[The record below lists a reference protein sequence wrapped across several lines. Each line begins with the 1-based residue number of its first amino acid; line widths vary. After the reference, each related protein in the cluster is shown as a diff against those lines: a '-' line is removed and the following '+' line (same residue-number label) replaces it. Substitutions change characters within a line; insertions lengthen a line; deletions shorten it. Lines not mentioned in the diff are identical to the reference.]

1 MILIAI
7 VIAVNAAAYLTK
19 ELAQRRYG

>member
-7 VIAVNAAAYLTK
+7 VVAVNAAAYLTR